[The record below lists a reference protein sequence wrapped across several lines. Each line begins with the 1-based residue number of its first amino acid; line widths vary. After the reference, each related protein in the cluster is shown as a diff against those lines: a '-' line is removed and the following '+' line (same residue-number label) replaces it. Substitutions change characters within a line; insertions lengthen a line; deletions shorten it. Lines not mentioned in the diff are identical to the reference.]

1 MSTTQRVSPREL
13 ERVRRRVAT
22 IGQDLSPE
30 EGWNIDTS
38 VAQSIVGMFSRLSVR
53 EGLRLVTIAA
63 RDGIGG
69 NGWTYALP
77 AQSPI
82 LTAVQLEV
90 IDSFP
95 PAPPND
101 ALKQVMDAIEDDG
114 SLRSFVQASI
124 LRRELEELGAW
135 WHGLEWSTHSLLDNG
150 PLPRTPEV
158 CAQGEGDFLPSE
170 GEPAWEWHSLPP
182 SDWRPMAHRTRDAVA
197 VTFWTI
203 SSLSEASTSVSTWTA
218 THLVRCTPSRPACRP
233 SRRGRAAMSSEN
245 DAAWF
250 CGKLLQ
256 W

>member
-38 VAQSIVGMFSRLSVR
+38 VAESIVGMFSRLSVR

-63 RDGIGG
+63 RGGIGG

-77 AQSPI
+77 AQSPVP
-82 LTAVQLEV
+82 TALQLEV
-90 IDSFP
+90 MDSFP
-95 PAPPND
+95 PAPPNN
-101 ALKQVMDAIEDDG
+101 ALEHVMDAIEDDG

-150 PLPRTPEV
+150 LLPRTPEV
-158 CAQGEGDFLPSE
+158 CAQGEGEFLPSE
-170 GEPAWEWHSLPP
+170 GEPAWEWRSLPHPIGDRWHSARATLSP
-182 SDWRPMAHRTRDAVA
+182 SPSGPPA
-197 VTFWTI
+197 
-203 SSLSEASTSVSTWTA
+203 LSEAFTSASTSTA
-218 THLVRCTPSRPACRP
+218 MPPVPCTPSRPACRP
-233 SRRGRAAMSSEN
+233 SRRGRGAMSSEN